1 MYLQICA
8 SILHTLNQMLPM
20 YSSIHYF
27 PVSFGQCCIGD
38 THIISA
44 QQVHILGA
52 SLGAFLAQ
60 KVAELTYK
68 SPRVHSL
75 LLCNGFVDTTAF
87 KQTKTAKAWVHVC
100 PSAMYKC

>member
-1 MYLQICA
+1 MYFCVQSIFILQYL
-8 SILHTLNQMLPM
+8 ILMLCYM
-20 YSSIHYF
+20 YIL
-27 PVSFGQCCIGD
+27 
-38 THIISA
+38 

-60 KVAELTYK
+60 KVAERTYK

-87 KQTKTAKAWVHVC
+87 KQTKTAKA
-100 PSAMYKC
+100 